1 MIELP
6 SNLLSIRDR
15 IVDCVQRGMPVPD
28 DANELIKWFETDNW
42 EDLMDAWS
50 PEHIVLKLD
59 YLSRYQFSDEEL
71 FASDYSIDQIS
82 DEKRISYARDII
94 ERAFEVLDGSD
105 CPSVHAIKIQKEDG
119 ASAVLGWLVEIH
131 GQAGPVADYWGAFVD
146 YEFFYQHLSQK
157 SIVAALAGIDQS
169 FLVADLHEEF
179 GLLIFSDR
187 ILIAKRKAK
196 GVPVSTQAVVA
207 DSS

>member
-28 DANELIKWFETDNW
+28 DANELIKWFETDCC

-50 PEHIVLKLD
+50 PKHIVLKLD
-59 YLSRYQFSDEEL
+59 YWSQFRFSDDDL
-71 FASDYSIDQIS
+71 LAYDDSIDQIS
-82 DEKRISYARDII
+82 DDKRIAYARDII

-105 CPSVHAIKIQKEDG
+105 CPSVHAIKIQKDDG

-131 GQAGPVADYWGAFVD
+131 GQAGEVADYWGAFVD
-146 YEFFYQHLSQK
+146 HEYLYQSLRESGLVFRGEQK
-157 SIVAALAGIDQS
+157 NLTDEA
-169 FLVADLHEEF
+169 
-179 GLLIFSDR
+179 
-187 ILIAKRKAK
+187 ILKLWIR
-196 GVPVSTQAVVA
+196 TN
-207 DSS
+207 